1 MLIKPGTLC
10 AFEFAIVLLSA
21 ACFVLPPPVP
31 QVSAHSAVFNIPWLH
46 ISGGYDSY
54 AVFKSLHFTYLE
66 INPIVMVGAEV
77 YILDLAAKLDQ
88 TAE

>member
-1 MLIKPGTLC
+1 
-10 AFEFAIVLLSA
+10 
-21 ACFVLPPPVP
+21 
-31 QVSAHSAVFNIPWLH
+31 
-46 ISGGYDSY
+46 
-54 AVFKSLHFTYLE
+54 LHFTYLE